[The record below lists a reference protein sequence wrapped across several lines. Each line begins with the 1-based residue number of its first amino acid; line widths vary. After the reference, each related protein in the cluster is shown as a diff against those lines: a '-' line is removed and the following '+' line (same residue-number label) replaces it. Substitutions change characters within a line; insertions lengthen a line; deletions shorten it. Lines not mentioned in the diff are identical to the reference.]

1 MNEVKLS
8 INKDELEQA
17 LDLMQRFDCDSMEFV
32 KQNDSGIGYILQ
44 GHFPVSIAD
53 TSGLYIVE
61 ITGVKDW

>member
-1 MNEVKLS
+1 MNEVKIS

-17 LDLMQRFDCDSMEFV
+17 LELMNRFDCDSMEFV
-32 KQNDSGIGYILQ
+32 KQGGSGIGYILQ

-53 TSGLYIVE
+53 TSGVYIVE